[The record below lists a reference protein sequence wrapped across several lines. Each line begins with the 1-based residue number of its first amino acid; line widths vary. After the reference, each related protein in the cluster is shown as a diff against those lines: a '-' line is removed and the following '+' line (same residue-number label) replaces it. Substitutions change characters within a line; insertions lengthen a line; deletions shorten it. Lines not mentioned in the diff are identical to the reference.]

1 MIKLERDGDVF
12 VLRMQDGENKLNR
25 PFLAELNSTLDE
37 VERFEGPAALVTIGE
52 DRFYST
58 GLDLGW
64 LGTQQGP
71 DIRAFLADLHGL
83 LARLLAFPMATVAAL
98 NGHTFAAGAFI
109 AFSHDFRVMREDKG
123 FVCLPEVDLAMGQP
137 LTPGF
142 YAVLDARLPRGT
154 SHEMLM
160 TGRRYPAPEALDR
173 QLITSIAAEAEV
185 LPRAV
190 ELAQGLAAKHRPTVG
205 ALKEGLYKA
214 ELSVLRAPLPDWLAG
229 G

>member
-1 MIKLERDGDVF
+1 MIELERDGDVF
-12 VLRMQDGENKLNR
+12 VLRMKDGENKLNR
-25 PFLAELNSTLDE
+25 PFLDELNAKLDE
-37 VERFEGPAALVTIGE
+37 VERSEGPAALVTTGE

-64 LGTQQGP
+64 LATQQGP
-71 DIRAFLADLHGL
+71 GIRGFLTDLHAL
-83 LARLLAFPMATVAAL
+83 LARLLTFPMATVAAL

-142 YAVLDARLPRGT
+142 YAVLDARLPRTT

-160 TGRRYPAPEALDR
+160 TGRRYNAPEALDR
-173 QLITSIAAEAEV
+173 QLVNSIASEGDV
-185 LPRAV
+185 LPRAI
-190 ELAQGLAAKHRPTVG
+190 ELARGLAAKHRATFA
-205 ALKEGLYKA
+205 ALKEGLYEA
-214 ELSVLRAPLPDWLAG
+214 ELRVLRAPLPDWLAG
-229 G
+229 